1 MKDLTPGLAKGAQM
15 KDLTPGLA
23 KVVPQSPQN
32 NKKNAS
38 MKDLT
43 PGLIRS

>member
-1 MKDLTPGLAKGAQM
+1 MKDLTPGLAEGVSQPPK
-15 KDLTPGLA
+15 
-23 KVVPQSPQN
+23 N

-43 PGLIRS
+43 PGLIRG

>member
-1 MKDLTPGLAKGAQM
+1 MKDLTPGLAKG
-15 KDLTPGLA
+15 
-23 KVVPQSPQN
+23 VPQSPQN

-43 PGLIRS
+43 PGLIRG